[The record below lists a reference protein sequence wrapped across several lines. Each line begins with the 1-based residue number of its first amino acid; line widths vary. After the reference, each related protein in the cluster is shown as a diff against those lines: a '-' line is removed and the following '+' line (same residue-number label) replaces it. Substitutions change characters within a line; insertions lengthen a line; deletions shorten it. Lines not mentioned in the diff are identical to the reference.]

1 MVRPS
6 VGILVTV
13 FECAVVVPELEIS
26 EACDE
31 LPTKRILEVAVPV
44 LHVKVTLE
52 DVKVDPGG
60 GVSITDAPVGGGVGV
75 GVGAGV
81 AVGVGVGVAV
91 PPGVG
96 VGVGPPE
103 PTVRIPMPVAV
114 WPSGLLMVTFCEPAD
129 AAVVFKSKV
138 TCVGSTYVTEFTVTP
153 PVTVAPMRL
162 ANPEP
167 GSKNPEPDTELPVIV
182 TVAEDWPA
190 ATLELADDGIAGGGA
205 ISFATS
211 KP

>member
-1 MVRPS
+1 MVRTS

-44 LHVKVTLE
+44 LQVKVTLE
-52 DVKVDPGG
+52 DVKVAPGG

-81 AVGVGVGVAV
+81 GVAV

-103 PTVRIPMPVAV
+103 HVGNLNEPMR
-114 WPSGLLMVTFCEPAD
+114 VTQFRPLTGMYMF
-129 AAVVFKSKV
+129 VYQKV
-138 TCVGSTYVTEFTVTP
+138 QSSAGST
-153 PVTVAPMRL
+153 L
-162 ANPEP
+162 
-167 GSKNPEPDTELPVIV
+167 
-182 TVAEDWPA
+182 
-190 ATLELADDGIAGGGA
+190 IAL
-205 ISFATS
+205 
-211 KP
+211 